1 MSQSGRR
8 GGGRRDAAGRGGGG
22 FKRGLSVKVKTAKGR
37 SAASTK
43 WLRRQLNDPYVAE
56 ARRRGYRSRAAFK
69 LAEIDDK
76 CRILRRGAQVV
87 DLGCAPGGWLQVAVE
102 RVGPGGRIVG
112 IDLLPVDPLPG
123 ALLLQGDFLEDE
135 ALDRLRAAL
144 DGPVDVVLSDM
155 AASATGH
162 AGTDHLRVMALA
174 EAAWDFARQVLA
186 PGGGFV
192 AKVLQGGSE
201 GTLLQAL
208 KRDFVKVRHIKPPAS
223 RQDSAELYVVAT
235 GFRGH
240 AEGETA

>member
-8 GGGRRDAAGRGGGG
+8 GGGRRDAAARGGGG

-43 WLRRQLNDPYVAE
+43 WLQRQLNDPYVAE

-76 CRILRRGAQVV
+76 CRILRRGARVV

-102 RVGPGGRIVG
+102 RVGPGGRVVG

-135 ALDRLRAAL
+135 ALKRLQAAL

-155 AASATGH
+155 AASAT
-162 AGTDHLRVMALA
+162 RMNV
-174 EAAWDFARQVLA
+174 
-186 PGGGFV
+186 
-192 AKVLQGGSE
+192 QGIKNE
-201 GTLLQAL
+201 CT
-208 KRDFVKVRHIKPPAS
+208 RHYSII
-223 RQDSAELYVVAT
+223 LIWGV
-235 GFRGH
+235 
-240 AEGETA
+240 